1 MQGFSKYVSHY
12 RQLLSLGIPI
22 MIGQLG
28 MIILSF
34 ADTMM
39 VGNHS
44 TMELGA
50 ASFVNN
56 IMNLLLISGTGFSYG
71 LTPVVG
77 AHYGCGESR
86 GAGGALRNALLTN
99 GLVSLLMMALLTVVL
114 FNVHRMGQPAELLPL
129 VRPYYLVLLFSV
141 PFVMLFNAFKMFAD
155 GITATRVSMWILLTG
170 NALNILGNYVL
181 IYGRCGLPE
190 MGLLGAGVSTLC
202 SRVFMVVLFSA
213 VFLRGRR
220 FAPYRGG
227 FIHGGFSRHTVR
239 RLFSLGTPI
248 SLQMGIETASFSL
261 TVIMVGWLGT
271 VALASN
277 QVMLTVSQL
286 TFMIYYG
293 LGAAVAVRTSYF
305 HGQRDRR
312 GVGHTVTSGFH
323 LMVMLELLLTG
334 VVVMLRHHL
343 GGWFTEDT
351 RVSSAVVTLMV
362 PFVIY
367 QFGDGL
373 QIVYS
378 NALRGISDV
387 RPLVPI
393 ALLSYIVVAL
403 PVSYCFGFVL
413 GLGLLGVWLS
423 FPFGLTLAG
432 FLMWRRFRYRMSGS

>member
-1 MQGFSKYVSHY
+1 
-12 RQLLSLGIPI
+12 
-22 MIGQLG
+22 
-28 MIILSF
+28 
-34 ADTMM
+34 
-39 VGNHS
+39 
-44 TMELGA
+44 
-50 ASFVNN
+50 
-56 IMNLLLISGTGFSYG
+56 
-71 LTPVVG
+71 
-77 AHYGCGESR
+77 
-86 GAGGALRNALLTN
+86 
-99 GLVSLLMMALLTVVL
+99 MMALLTVVL

-277 QVMLTVSQL
+277 QVMLTISQL

-293 LGAAVAVRTSYF
+293 LGAAIAVRTSYF
-305 HGQRDRR
+305 HGQKDLRK
-312 GVGHTVTSGFH
+312 VSHTVTSGFH

-432 FLMWRRFRYRMSGS
+432 FLMWRRFSYRMSGS

>member
-12 RQLLSLGIPI
+12 RQLLSLGLPI

-56 IMNLLLISGTGFSYG
+56 IMNLLLIAGTGFSYG

-77 AHYGCGESR
+77 GHYGCGESR
-86 GAGGALRNALLTN
+86 SAGSALRNALLTN
-99 GLVSLLMMALLTVVL
+99 GLVSLLMMMLLTVVM
-114 FNVHRMGQPAELLPL
+114 FNVHRLGQPEELLPL
-129 VRPYYLVLLFSV
+129 VRPYFLALLFSV

-170 NALNILGNYVL
+170 NSLNILGNYIL
-181 IYGRCGLPE
+181 IYGHCGMPE

-202 SRVFMVVLFSA
+202 SRVFMVVLFMA
-213 VFLRGRR
+213 VFMRGRR
-220 FAPYRGG
+220 FAPYREG
-227 FIHGGFSRHTVR
+227 FFHGGFSRVTVR

-277 QVMLTVSQL
+277 QVMLTISQL

-305 HGQRDRR
+305 YGQKDRR
-312 GVGHTVTSGFH
+312 GVSHTVISGFH
-323 LMVMLELLLTG
+323 LMVMLELLLTS
-334 VVVMLRHHL
+334 VVVLLRHHL

-351 RVSSAVVTLMV
+351 RVSSVVVTLMV

-403 PVSYCFGFVL
+403 PVSYFFGFVL
-413 GLGLLGVWLS
+413 DLGLVGVWMS